1 MLIYRYKIIIVIYL
15 CIVLKAFCDG
25 FLLKLSL
32 FVLFKFNYKIIK
44 CVALTLIITFHL
56 NYLKLKKLHI
66 KMQFLRINYI
76 FHVKNS
82 RRDVLIRADR
92 TILKLSFVSEQ
103 FPLKQKRHRIIFC
116 GVSFF
121 FQDMLNV
128 KFLQRLF

>member
-15 CIVLKAFCDG
+15 CILLKAFCDS

-66 KMQFLRINYI
+66 KMQFLKINYI

-82 RRDVLIRADR
+82 RRAVLIRADR
-92 TILKLSFVSEQ
+92 TILKLSFVSDC
-103 FPLKQKRHRIIFC
+103 FRA
-116 GVSFF
+116 VSF
-121 FQDMLNV
+121 
-128 KFLQRLF
+128 KAKKTPHYFLRCLIFLKIC